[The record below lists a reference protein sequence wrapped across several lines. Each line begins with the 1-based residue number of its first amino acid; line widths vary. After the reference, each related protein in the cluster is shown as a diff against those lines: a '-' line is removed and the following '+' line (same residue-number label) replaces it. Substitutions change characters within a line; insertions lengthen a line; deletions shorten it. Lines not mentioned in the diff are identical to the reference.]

1 MEQSQNNSDCRTVER
16 IFTAEMKALNE
27 RLQVVERKT
36 ETLERDFDGHIEK
49 LWVAVNTGFE
59 SIKKIIA
66 DHSKDDSDAMH
77 KIEGALLA
85 RVPAW
90 ALAIM
95 TVGGSIIGSMATYI
109 LTHFK

>member
-1 MEQSQNNSDCRTVER
+1 MQEHSPTDCRTVER
-16 IFTAEMKALNE
+16 IFTAELKALNE

-49 LWVAVNTGFE
+49 LWSAVNMGFE
-59 SIKKIIA
+59 SVKKIIS
-66 DHSKDDSDAMH
+66 DHAKDDSDAMH

-95 TVGGSIIGSMATYI
+95 TVGGSVIGSMATYI
-109 LTHFK
+109 LTHSNK